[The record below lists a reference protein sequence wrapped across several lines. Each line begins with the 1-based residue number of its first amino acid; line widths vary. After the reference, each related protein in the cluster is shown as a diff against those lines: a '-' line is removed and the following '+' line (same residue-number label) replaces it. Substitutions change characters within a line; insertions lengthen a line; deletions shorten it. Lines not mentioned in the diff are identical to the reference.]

1 MRVDVFVTCLA
12 DTLFPSVGT
21 ATVRLL
27 ERLGH
32 EVRFTEAATCCG
44 QMHLNSG
51 YRAQASTIAGAF
63 ADAYRGSDSEAIVVP
78 SGSCAAALR
87 HHTPHLGVSLDDCPP
102 VYELSE
108 FLVDVLGVTDV
119 GASYEGRATYHPTC
133 HSLRLLG
140 VGDRPQRLLSQV
152 RGLELVELP
161 ASDSCCGFGGTFALK
176 NAHVSS
182 SMGADKAAAVRDT
195 GARTLIAGDA
205 SCLMHIGG
213 FLDKQRAGV
222 KVVHL
227 AEVLAS

>member
-32 EVRFTEAATCCG
+32 DVRFTEAATCCG

-51 YRAQASTIAGAF
+51 YRAQASKIAGTF
-63 ADAYRGSDSEAIVVP
+63 ADAYRGSESEAIVVP
-78 SGSCAAALR
+78 SGSCAGALR

-108 FLVDVLGVTDV
+108 FLVDVLGVSDV
-119 GASYEGRATYHPTC
+119 GATYEGRATYHPTC

-140 VGDRPQRLLSQV
+140 VGDRPQRLLSHV
-152 RGLELVELP
+152 RGLELVDLP

-176 NAHVSS
+176 NSHVSS
-182 SMGADKAAAVRDT
+182 SMGADKAASVRDT

>member
-1 MRVDVFVTCLA
+1 MFPAACLGFNQAHRVSGVRVDVFVTCLA

-51 YRAQASTIAGAF
+51 YRSQAASIAGAF
-63 ADAYRGSDSEAIVVP
+63 ADAYRGSESEAIVVP
-78 SGSCAAALR
+78 SGSCAGALR

-119 GASYEGRATYHPTC
+119 GATYAGQATYHPTC

-140 VGDRPQRLLSQV
+140 VGDRPQRLLSHV
-152 RGLELVELP
+152 RGLELVDLP
-161 ASDSCCGFGGTFALK
+161 GQRQLLRLRR
-176 NAHVSS
+176 HVRAEERPRLVVDGSRQ
-182 SMGADKAAAVRDT
+182 GR
-195 GARTLIAGDA
+195 R
-205 SCLMHIGG
+205 
-213 FLDKQRAGV
+213 RAG
-222 KVVHL
+222 HRCTH
-227 AEVLAS
+227 ADRR

>member
-1 MRVDVFVTCLA
+1 VRVDVFVTCLA

-21 ATVRLL
+21 ATVRVL

-32 EVRFTEAATCCG
+32 KVRFAEAATCCG

-51 YRAQASTIAGAF
+51 YRAEASAIAGAF
-63 ADAYRGSDSEAIVVP
+63 ADAYRGRDSDAIVVP
-78 SGSCAAALR
+78 SGSCAGALR
-87 HHTPHLGVSLDDCPP
+87 RHTPHLGVSLDDCPP

-119 GASYEGRATYHPTC
+119 GATYAGRATYHPTC

-152 RGLELVELP
+152 RGLELVDLP

-176 NAHVSS
+176 NAYVSS
-182 SMGADKAAAVRDT
+182 SMGADKAAAVVDT

-213 FLDKQRAGV
+213 FLDRQRAGV
-222 KVVHL
+222 EVVHL